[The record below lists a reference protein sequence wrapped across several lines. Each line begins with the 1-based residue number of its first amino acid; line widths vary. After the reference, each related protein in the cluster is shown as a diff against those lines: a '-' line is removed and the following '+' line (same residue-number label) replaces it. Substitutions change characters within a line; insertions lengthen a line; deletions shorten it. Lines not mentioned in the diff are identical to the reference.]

1 MIIYIWRSFRAR
13 SQCQSRITYWL
24 PLPSHGGYMGSTG
37 EPVGLAEG
45 RAGLCGRILVYSH
58 DPLRLDQFYK
68 SRYAS
73 VDLCTLY
80 THTSH

>member
-1 MIIYIWRSFRAR
+1 
-13 SQCQSRITYWL
+13 
-24 PLPSHGGYMGSTG
+24 MGSTG